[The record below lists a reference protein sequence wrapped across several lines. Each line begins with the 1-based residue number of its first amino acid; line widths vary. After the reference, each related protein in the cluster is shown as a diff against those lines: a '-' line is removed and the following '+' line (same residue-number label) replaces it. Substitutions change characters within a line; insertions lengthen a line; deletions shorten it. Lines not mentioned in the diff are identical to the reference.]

1 MKLPVSDSASL
12 WLVEQIQS
20 ASGLTSLWCL
30 DEHTLAQPDAERP
43 PVSFETLTIVSNRWD
58 QADRASRAGMHA
70 HFSDFDFSDWADACL
85 DRVFYRVSKE
95 KPVVHHIINQ
105 AGRCLKPGGQLIV
118 CGQKTEGAKTYIEK
132 AAAYLGS
139 PQKARK
145 EGNLYV
151 AQLPRAEVL
160 GQPLDDSDYTSPRA
174 IFEEDGVQFYSK
186 PGLFGWQKRD
196 KGSAL
201 LWKEVAPRLQASGA
215 ATLLDLGCGYGYL
228 GLMTHRLPLQ
238 RRVLTDNNAAA
249 LTMAAYNAERNGI
262 SAEVIGADCGE
273 RITDTFD
280 AVLCN
285 PPFHQ
290 GFSVSG
296 DLTDR
301 FLRSAHTHLTP
312 SGRAWFVVN
321 RFIPLEQK
329 AQALFAHIEVLADCD
344 GFKVFELRR

>member
-1 MKLPVSDSASL
+1 MSDNASL
-12 WLVEQIQS
+12 WLIEQIQT
-20 ASGLTSLWCL
+20 ARGLQSLWCL
-30 DEHTLAQPDAERP
+30 DEHILTRP
-43 PVSFETLTIVSNRWD
+43 GSDPIISGSKTLTVISNRWD
-58 QADRASRAGMHA
+58 QADLASRVGLTA
-70 HFSDFDFSDWADACL
+70 HFSDFDFDHWADGSL
-85 DRVFYRVSKE
+85 DRIFYRVSKE
-95 KPVVHHIINQ
+95 KPLVHHIINQ
-105 AGRCLKPGGQLIV
+105 AGRCLKPGGQLIL

-145 EGNLYV
+145 LGSLYV
-151 AQLPRAEVL
+151 AQIPRANTL
-160 GQPLDDSDYTSPRA
+160 GTALDDNDYPTPRP
-174 IFEEDGVQFYSK
+174 IFDEDGLQFYSK

-201 LWKEVAPRLQASGA
+201 LWAHVAPRLQASGA
-215 ATLLDLGCGYGYL
+215 ETLLDLGCGYGYL

-249 LTMAAYNAERNGI
+249 LAMAAGNAERNGV

-273 RITDTFD
+273 SITDTFD

-290 GFSVSG
+290 GFSVSD

-301 FLRSAHTHLTP
+301 FLRSARAHLRE

-329 AQALFAHIEVLADCD
+329 ARELFTRIEVLADSD
-344 GFKVFELRR
+344 GFKVIELRA